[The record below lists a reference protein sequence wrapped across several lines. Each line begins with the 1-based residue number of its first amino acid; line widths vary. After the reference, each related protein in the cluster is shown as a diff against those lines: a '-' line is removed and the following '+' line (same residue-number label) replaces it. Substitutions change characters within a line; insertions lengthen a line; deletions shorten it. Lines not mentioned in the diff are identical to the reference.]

1 MADAYKGLTIE
12 FRGKST
18 QLRSV
23 LGQIVSESRRASSE
37 LSRINKA
44 LKIDPKSTA
53 LMKEAMKAAG
63 EEAKLA
69 QEKVDSLKTAMEQL
83 KSEDRVDTSEYEKV
97 SRELAIAEAYAKR
110 ARAELL
116 HVTETS
122 SNFGQLATKIENASN
137 KIGELGEKAKSISS
151 KVQGIGDTLT
161 AVVTL
166 PIVGAAGAS
175 VKAAVDID
183 TAWYGVRKT
192 VNATEEQYKQLKDS
206 AIELSK
212 TQPISAETILNIE
225 ELGGQLGIVD
235 ENTEDLTG
243 TLENFAMIAGGLDIA
258 TNLNAEEAATK
269 LAQFK
274 NITKMSN
281 DELSNFASAIVD
293 LGNHSATTEADI
305 LEMATRIAS
314 AGVSANMS
322 VPDILGLA
330 TALSSTGMNAEAGG
344 SAISTVI
351 KNIANACD
359 NYERALDGT
368 MHGTQAQMD
377 KVKWMMEGLAEVSGM
392 TIDEFRQ
399 AWAEDATGALTTF
412 LTKASEMGDA
422 GESLNTL
429 FTDLG
434 INEIRQSDAMRRLAN
449 NNDLVTS
456 SLERSRTAFDQ
467 DVALKN
473 EVEQRNQSLASK
485 FEVLKNR
492 VIAVAEDVGGPLA
505 DALLNAIDAAEPLFK
520 AIESGAETFNNMTR
534 NEQQTIIKTVAL
546 VAAFGPLLSIV
557 GRAGSAF
564 GSLLKGISGVGKGV
578 SGAFKAM
585 SAFRTAMTATN
596 PELIKGAQ
604 ESGKLAS
611 KFGLLFNKNVEAAGG
626 IKSYTKALNTL
637 TTSQD
642 KASGKTTKVSNAMV
656 QSQAAIDKSTGAI
669 GKATSAFDKLAM
681 VGGRVVGALGLIGTV
696 ASVGAIIYE
705 VAQEAHK
712 AAIHYD
718 ENADA
723 ATRAAES
730 MDDWA
735 EAAEG
740 ASSTSLSFNMAM
752 DGSGRT
758 VEQLDSIVQESFA
771 NIVAIIQRDMQQAG
785 KLTEDGAKQ
794 IEENLARIREAVDTK
809 AQLMATVLS
818 TYSSQFTTVNKDNL
832 KQYLDGL
839 NQSYDEAR
847 GELDKFHQDELAA
860 IAAEHQAKGT
870 LNSEAFQQDVEAS
883 NQHYQ
888 ELLGLLDQN
897 KLDQIEKMEEMYE
910 GLDETTKTGL
920 DKLDENVN
928 KWKERAGKIP
938 FYEVNDIKTQFNELR
953 KQVSNGTMGAFVG
966 MAGAVVAGG
975 GQLDESTR
983 GVLSNFLGCFANL
996 PDELKKEGK
1005 ESMEGLAA
1013 SLREAGIDIG
1023 DTADMTADEIVVA
1036 IADKLGMGLEV
1047 WRESLTEG
1055 TQAAI
1060 DEASKVSGKTA
1071 EALKADIDK
1080 YGIAGDEAI
1089 QAYCQALA
1097 NGNSE
1102 SVAAG
1107 AALSGW
1113 TVQGIVSLMDS
1124 FGITGDQ
1131 AVSAFVEHIMNG
1143 DDPRTAAEKVAGEAS
1158 KGFFSATTPAGKAG
1172 AEAFDAFCKS
1182 LGGDKTSAIA
1192 TIMEQLGA
1200 KVVACTPTFD
1210 DAGNQLGY
1218 SVVTSIGTAFVN
1230 NSGEVERATSGLV
1243 DLVKLNLGT
1252 LVPNAEDIGSAT
1264 PISLAE
1270 SLRNGVPD
1278 VNTASYLLKGGA
1290 IDPVTTLP
1298 EELGSKGSE
1307 SSSSFATSLS
1317 SSESSALYHAGLM
1330 KSAASTMNPGAGTA
1344 WTWGYDMGAN
1354 FAAGM
1359 RKAVELIQ
1367 AAANAIAAAAAAPLH
1382 HSTPEI
1388 GPLKDDDVWGLHMAE
1403 NIAKAMYKGVPQV
1416 KRASLALAEAAVIE
1430 PPSYQ
1435 NMWNSQR
1442 LQTAMSTPEAQK
1454 GPTVVNNNF
1463 NAKIVRSDADMNS
1476 ALRQY
1481 FNTGM
1486 NVATEVM

>member
-1 MADAYKGLTIE
+1 MADEYKGLTIE
-12 FRGKST
+12 FRGKDT

-23 LGQIVSESRRASSE
+23 LSQIVAESRKASGE

-63 EEAKLA
+63 DEAKLCR
-69 QEKVDSLKTAMEQL
+69 EKVDSLKTSMKQL
-83 KSEDRVDTSEYEKV
+83 EAENKVDTTEYEKV
-97 SRELAIAEAYAKR
+97 SRELAIAEAWAKK
-110 ARAELL
+110 ARSELL
-116 HVTETS
+116 NVTETS

-137 KIGELGEKAKSISS
+137 KINELGDKAKSISG
-151 KVQGIGDTLT
+151 KVKGIGDTLT
-161 AVVTL
+161 AAVTL

-183 TAWYGVRKT
+183 SAWYGVRKT
-192 VNATEEQYKQLKDS
+192 VDATEEQYQELKDS

-225 ELGGQLGIVD
+225 ALGGQLGIVD
-235 ENTEDLTG
+235 ESTEDLTG

-293 LGNHSATTEADI
+293 LGNHSATTESDI

-330 TALSSTGMNAEAGG
+330 TALSSTGMDAEAGG
-344 SAISTVI
+344 SAISKTI
-351 KNIANACD
+351 NNISSACA
-359 NYERALDGT
+359 NYESALDGT
-368 MHGTQAQMD
+368 ANMTKSQMD
-377 KVKWMMEGLAEVSGM
+377 RVVWLMEGISEVSGM
-392 TIDEFRQ
+392 TVDEFRQ
-399 AWAEDATGALTTF
+399 AWETDATGALTMF
-412 LTKASEMGDA
+412 LTKANELGDC
-422 GESLNTL
+422 GENLNAV

-434 INEIRQSDAMRRLAN
+434 INEIRQSDALRRMAGN
-449 NNDLVTS
+449 SDLVTS
-456 SLERSRTAFDQ
+456 CLERSRTAYEQ

-473 EVEQRNQSLASK
+473 EVEKRNESLASK
-485 FEVLKNR
+485 FEVLKNK

-505 DALLNAIDAAEPLFK
+505 DALLNAIDAAEPLFR

-557 GRAGSAF
+557 GRIGSGF

-578 SGAFKAM
+578 SGAFRAM

-637 TTSQD
+637 TTSQG
-642 KASGKTTKVSNAMV
+642 KASGNTTKVSNAMV

-681 VGGRVVGALGLIGTV
+681 VGGRLVGALGLIGTV

-758 VEQLDSIVQESFA
+758 VEQLDSIVEKSFA

-897 KLDQIEKMEEMYE
+897 KLGQIEKMEEMYE

-953 KQVSNGTMGAFVG
+953 KEVSNGTLGAMMG
-966 MAGAVVAGG
+966 MAGAVVASG
-975 GQLDESTR
+975 GQIDESTK
-983 GVLSNFLGCFANL
+983 GVLANFLGCFADL
-996 PDELKKEGK
+996 PDELKEGGK

-1023 DTADMTADEIVVA
+1023 DTADMTADEIVTA
-1036 IADKLGMGLEV
+1036 IAEKLGMGMEV
-1047 WRESLTEG
+1047 WRESLTQG
-1055 TQAAI
+1055 TQAAV
-1060 DEASKVSGKTA
+1060 DEAAKVSGKTV
-1071 EALKADIDK
+1071 EALKADMDK
-1080 YGIAGDEAI
+1080 YGIAGNEAI
-1089 QAYCQALA
+1089 QAYCEALA

-1102 SVAAG
+1102 SIAAG

-1113 TVQGIVSLMDS
+1113 TVQGIRSLLDS
-1124 FGITGDQ
+1124 FGITGDE
-1131 AVSAFVEHIMNG
+1131 AIAKFIEHLQSG
-1143 DDPRTAAEKVAGEAS
+1143 DDPRKAAEAVSEEVGEGLAQSEGKAAESGEFTKAAFVKSATDPSGIYEAFSGLGATILDCQPIMSDAGE
-1158 KGFFSATTPAGKAG
+1158 T
-1172 AEAFDAFCKS
+1172 
-1182 LGGDKTSAIA
+1182 LGWHLVTSMGTA
-1192 TIMEQLGA
+1192 TI
-1200 KVVACTPTFD
+1200 D
-1210 DAGNQLGY
+1210 
-1218 SVVTSIGTAFVN
+1218 
-1230 NSGEVERATSGLV
+1230 NSGEVTKATDQLAYLVGQSLGVIPPDANLKGSQIPSEMASGIDSGAPQVGDASEGLKSEAINP
-1243 DLVKLNLGT
+1243 LT
-1252 LVPNAEDIGSAT
+1252 
-1264 PISLAE
+1264 
-1270 SLRNGVPD
+1270 GVPD
-1278 VNTASYLLKGGA
+1278 DASKYA
-1290 IDPVTTLP
+1290 SD
-1298 EELGSKGSE
+1298 GSSK
-1307 SSSSFATSLS
+1307 FA
-1317 SSESSALYHAGLM
+1317 AGLIASKM
-1330 KSAASTMNPGAGTA
+1330 LAMTNATTMAAQAALMNANAGKA
-1344 WTWGYDMGAN
+1344 YGWGSDMGAN

-1359 RKAVELIQ
+1359 RTAVGLVQ
-1367 AAANAIAAAAAAPLH
+1367 AAANAIASAAAAALH

-1435 NMWNSQR
+1435 NMWNNQR